1 MTRRLTLAIVG
12 TVLATLVVAG
22 VGTLLLARLGARQQT
37 EDDLRGQSADIAAEI
52 KDASDQ
58 GALRVLSNLR
68 RALNLEGVT
77 IVRYGPGGRTVD
89 ALPDGVDASDLDLD
103 TLRAGG
109 TDSGNHGSL
118 VYAAT
123 AAPVTVTR
131 NSGSQA
137 NVLAVV
143 VITRKADPLLRPAT
157 RWFLLAA
164 LATLAIGAL
173 VAWRIGRRMA
183 KPLRQVEEA
192 TRRIATGDLSTRL
205 PAPDKGTDDELAAL
219 MQSINTMAEAL
230 ERSRGVEQQFLL
242 SVSHDLRTPLTSI
255 RGYAEAITDGTLGEP
270 AAGATVILSEAR
282 RLERLVRDLL
292 DLGKLDAR
300 SFSLDLQPL
309 DLVDVAEGTADGF
322 LPEADEAGLVIEVD
336 APPAPVVVRGD
347 ADRLAQVGAN
357 LVENSLRFARRRV
370 IVRVSADDGWARLDV
385 VDDGPGIAADDLPH
399 VFERLYVS
407 RHEPRR
413 TEAGSGLGLAI
424 VRELVTAHGG
434 RVEASAA
441 PNGGACLS
449 VLLPLERVTSS
460 S

>member
-12 TVLATLVVAG
+12 TVLATLVMAG
-22 VGTLLLARLGARQQT
+22 GGTLVLARLGARQQT
-37 EDDLRGQSADIAAEI
+37 EDDLRSQSADIAAEI

-58 GALRVLSNLR
+58 GALRVLTNLR

-89 ALPDGVDASDLDLD
+89 ALPDGVEESDLDLD
-103 TLRAGG
+103 TLRDGG

-131 NSGSQA
+131 NTGSQA

-143 VITRKADPLLRPAT
+143 VITRKDDPLLRPAT
-157 RWFLLAA
+157 GGFLPAA
-164 LATLAIGAL
+164 LATRAIGAL
-173 VAWRIGRRMA
+173 GAWRIGRRMT

-205 PAPDKGTDDELAAL
+205 PAPDKGTGEELAAL

-255 RGYAEAITDGTLGEP
+255 RGYAEAITDGPLDDP

-300 SFSLDLQPL
+300 SFSFDLHPL
-309 DLVDVAEGTADGF
+309 DLVDVAEGTAVGF
-322 LPEADEAGLVIEVD
+322 RPEADEAGLVIEVD
-336 APPAPVVVRGD
+336 APPSAVVVHGD

-357 LVENSLRFARRRV
+357 LVENSL
-370 IVRVSADDGWARLDV
+370 
-385 VDDGPGIAADDLPH
+385 
-399 VFERLYVS
+399 
-407 RHEPRR
+407 
-413 TEAGSGLGLAI
+413 
-424 VRELVTAHGG
+424 
-434 RVEASAA
+434 
-441 PNGGACLS
+441 
-449 VLLPLERVTSS
+449 
-460 S
+460 

>member
-12 TVLATLVVAG
+12 TVLATLVMAG

-37 EDDLRGQSADIAAEI
+37 EDDLRSQSADIAAEI

-58 GALRVLSNLR
+58 GALRVLANLR

-77 IVRYGPGGRTVD
+77 IVRYGAGGRTVD
-89 ALPDGVDASDLDLD
+89 TLPDGVNASDLDLD
-103 TLRAGG
+103 ELRAGATG
-109 TDSGNHGSL
+109 SGNHGSL

-123 AAPVTVTR
+123 AASVTVTR
-131 NSGSQA
+131 TRGTTS

-173 VAWRIGRRMA
+173 VAWRLGRRMT

-192 TRRIATGDLSTRL
+192 TRQIATGDLSTRL
-205 PAPDKGTDDELAAL
+205 PAPDRGTDDELAAL

-255 RGYAEAITDGTLGEP
+255 RGYAEAITDGTLGDP
-270 AAGATVILSEAR
+270 ATGATVILSEAR

-300 SFSLDLQPL
+300 SFSFDLQPL
-309 DLVDVAEGTADGF
+309 DLVDVAAGTADGF

-336 APPAPVVVRGD
+336 APPAPVIVRGD

-357 LVENSLRFARRRV
+357 LVENSLRFARHRV
-370 IVRVSADDGWARLDV
+370 IVRVTADDGWARLDV
-385 VDDGPGIAADDLPH
+385 VDDGPGIAPEDLPH

-434 RVEASAA
+434 KVEASAA
-441 PNGGACLS
+441 PGGGACLS